1 MKFRRQ
7 IPWLLAVA
15 LCGAAQAQ
23 TMEEVR
29 SNWAHVKYEVPEGQ
43 QLDAMR
49 RLKSTADA
57 AVAAGPADA
66 GLLIW
71 DGIVTSTLAG
81 LKGGLGALSLA
92 KEARSLLEKAES
104 LQPGALDGSALTSL
118 AALYYQ
124 VPGWPVGFGN
134 KDKARANLQ
143 AALKIDPDGIDT
155 NYFYA
160 DFLFDQGDYRGAERA
175 ARHALAAAPR
185 PGRELADKGR
195 RGEIMA
201 LMQKIGSK
209 TGEGS

>member
-1 MKFRRQ
+1 MKFRRH
-7 IPWLLAVA
+7 IAWLLAALVA
-15 LCGAAQAQ
+15 SAVQAQ
-23 TMEEVR
+23 TMEKVR
-29 SNWAHVKYEVPEGQ
+29 SDWAHVKYELPEGQ
-43 QLDAMR
+43 QLAAMQQV
-49 RLKSTADA
+49 KDSADA
-57 AVAAGPADA
+57 AVAASPGDA

-92 KEARSLLEKAES
+92 KEARSLLEKAEK

-124 VPGWPVGFGN
+124 VPGWPIGFGS
-134 KDKARANLQ
+134 KDKARTDLQ

-160 DFLFDQGDYRGAERA
+160 DFLFDQGDYRGARRA
-175 ARHALAAAPR
+175 AQHALAAAPR
-185 PGRELADKGR
+185 PGRELADQGR

-209 TGEGS
+209 TGDGS

>member
-1 MKFRRQ
+1 MKFRRR
-7 IPWLLAVA
+7 IPWMLAAVLA
-15 LCGAAQAQ
+15 TAVQAQ
-23 TMEEVR
+23 TMERVQ
-29 SNWAHVKYEVPEGQ
+29 SDWAHVKYELPQGQ
-43 QLDAMR
+43 QLEAMQQV
-49 RLKSTADA
+49 KSRADA
-57 AVAAGPADA
+57 AVAASPKDP

-92 KEARSLLEKAES
+92 KEARSLLEKAEG
-104 LQPGALDGSALTSL
+104 LQPGALEGSALTSL

-124 VPGWPVGFGN
+124 VPGWPIGFGN

-160 DFLFDQGDYRGAERA
+160 DYLYDQGDYPA
-175 ARHALAAAPR
+175 ARQAAQHALAATPR

-201 LMQKIGSK
+201 LMQKIGSR
-209 TGEGS
+209 TRDGS